1 METRNKSNTE
11 FRNEV
16 IEALAQHASQF
27 DLLKTQHESRFDLL
41 NNNMNQVTTSLQ
53 NHQNTISELQALSL
67 HHSSNQQTIIQDV
80 HSFTKGETSQKGRQ
94 LTFACS
100 FPSASFDRSHQQL
113 KLLALQRHRWLT
125 KYKGT
130 LTWPEFTTAL
140 LQCFGPT
147 EYEDPSKALTRCR
160 QVTTVAAYQ
169 EAFEG
174 LSHRVDGLPEP
185 FLVGCFI
192 AGLRDDIR
200 LDVKT
205 KQAKTLGDTIGVARL
220 VKERNLLQRKGK
232 RFARSTVIS
241 RPLSTTN
248 SGVLG
253 PPLASK
259 PINNTAPSL
268 FRRITNQEAR
278 ERREKDST
286 PADTDTNEDCT
297 VDIATVESF
306 PEISFHAIAI
316 TEHPQT
322 IRVIGKLK
330 NKDVTM
336 LIDGGS
342 THNFIDQSIVS
353 QFGLQEIRDKTFQVM
368 VANHEKIVCGGWCL
382 ALSLLI

>member
-1 METRNKSNTE
+1 METRNKSNIE

-27 DLLKTQHESRFDLL
+27 DLLKTQHESHFDLL
-41 NNNMNQVTTSLQ
+41 NNNMNPVTTSLQ
-53 NHQNTISELQALSL
+53 NHQNTI
-67 HHSSNQQTIIQDV
+67 
-80 HSFTKGETSQKGRQ
+80 
-94 LTFACS
+94 
-100 FPSASFDRSHQQL
+100 
-113 KLLALQRHRWLT
+113 
-125 KYKGT
+125 
-130 LTWPEFTTAL
+130 TAL
-140 LQCFGPT
+140 LQCFSPT
-147 EYEDPSKALTRCR
+147 EYEDPSEALTRCR

-241 RPLSTTN
+241 HPLSTTN
-248 SGVLG
+248 NGVLG

-278 ERREKDST
+278 ERHST

-306 PEISFHAIAI
+306 PEISFHAITR

-322 IRVIGKLK
+322 ICVIQKLK
-330 NKDVTM
+330 NKDVTV

-368 VANHEKIVCGGWCL
+368 VANREKIVCGGWCL